1 MRMPEETL
9 VEERVEPRTDVLI
22 APPLV
27 RGLPVPVPS
36 LPIAEARGALA
47 RIVALAE
54 RLPARLARLPGA
66 IAARTLDALA
76 ENGLAPLVGL
86 LRRSPLIGWALA
98 IQFAI
103 SGAFGILKFGVE
115 PMLVAL
121 LAFVLAMLVLNSAAA
136 RLESEGD
143 RT

>member
-9 VEERVEPRTDVLI
+9 VEERVEPRADVLI

-47 RIVALAE
+47 RIVGLAE
-54 RLPARLARLPGA
+54 GLPATLARLPGT
-66 IAARTLDALA
+66 IAARTLDALS

-115 PMLVAL
+115 PVLVAG

-136 RLESEGD
+136 RLENEGE

>member
-9 VEERVEPRTDVLI
+9 VEERVEPRADVLI

-47 RIVALAE
+47 QVTGLAE
-54 RLPARLARLPGA
+54 RLPAALARLPGA
-66 IAARTLDALA
+66 IVARTLDTLS

-103 SGAFGILKFGVE
+103 SGAFGVLKFGVE
-115 PMLVAL
+115 PVLVAG

-136 RLESEGD
+136 RLENEGD

>member
-9 VEERVEPRTDVLI
+9 VEERVEPRADVLI

-47 RIVALAE
+47 RIVGLAE
-54 RLPARLARLPGA
+54 GLPATLARLPGT
-66 IAARTLDALA
+66 IAARTLDALS

-98 IQFAI
+98 LQFAI

-115 PMLVAL
+115 PVLVAA

-136 RLESEGD
+136 RLENEGD